1 MVLDVSQAFLRPG
14 ERIAFRHEEPIPP
27 QLIFGETV
35 TFPQPAVM
43 TGDYLLEGSTLYLTG
58 TLDVTARGS
67 CAFCLSDVSYPVHQE
82 FAEVFL
88 HLDRMTRLTK
98 RAADDDEQMTFEGK
112 ELDLAQLA
120 LTLTVLELPMRF
132 VCEACSQQAGEDDA
146 GDDTHAC
153 QKETPTE
160 HPFSALQQLLTK
172 DQEV

>member
-35 TFPQPAVM
+35 TFPAPAVM
-43 TGDYLLEGSTLYLTG
+43 TGDFLLEGSTLYLTG
-58 TLDVTARGS
+58 TLEVTAQGR
-67 CAFCLSDVSYPVHQE
+67 CAYCLSDVSYPVSKD

-88 HLDRMTRLTK
+88 HLDRMTRQTQ
-98 RAADDDEQMTFEGK
+98 RVADDDEQMTFEGK
-112 ELDLAQLA
+112 EIDLAQLA

-132 VCEACSQQAGEDDA
+132 ECENCSEESDEEEVGHESR
-146 GDDTHAC
+146 AC

>member
-35 TFPQPAVM
+35 TFPAPAVM
-43 TGDYLLEGSTLYLTG
+43 TGDFLLEGSTLYLTG
-58 TLDVTARGS
+58 TLEVTAQGR
-67 CAFCLSDVSYPVHQE
+67 CAYCLSDVSYPVSKD

-88 HLDRMTRLTK
+88 HLDRMTRQTQ
-98 RAADDDEQMTFEGK
+98 RVADDDEQMTFEGK
-112 ELDLAQLA
+112 EIDLAQLA
-120 LTLTVLELPMRF
+120 LTLAVLELPIRF
-132 VCEACSQQAGEDDA
+132 ECERCSNQSDEDDV
-146 GDDTHAC
+146 GDETRAC